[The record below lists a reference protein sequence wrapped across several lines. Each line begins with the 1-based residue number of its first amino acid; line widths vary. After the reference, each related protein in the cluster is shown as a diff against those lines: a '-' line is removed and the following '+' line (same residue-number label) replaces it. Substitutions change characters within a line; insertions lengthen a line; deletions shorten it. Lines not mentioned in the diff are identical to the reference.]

1 MSDITSSSRGEERAS
16 KAWSK
21 ESASTLAV
29 LFIAVLLQLQSFDR
43 SIVPMDE
50 GHLAAVAGFLAS
62 GKALYRDLHS
72 GIFPGIYQ
80 LTRLLF
86 GVFGDDLLVTRWA
99 EVAVNAA
106 IATCLWLTGAS
117 LMPRRWAVVAP
128 ALYLA
133 LVPMSFPVLAMFN
146 YSSLALAMCMAS
158 LYLLVS
164 LLDKGRRSTA
174 VGLGV
179 TLALG
184 VFCKQNFGALAFAAV
199 LIGLLSSRR
208 HSALAERSWT
218 GILLPIA
225 CSGLAVTLVFT
236 LHFLATG
243 TLMDFINA
251 TLIQLAGDQL
261 ESFNNPIPPVLGYH
275 PLADPRFI
283 FLYSPPFLFNK
294 MLHGESLLGIG
305 IGTAVQSIA
314 IRLSYGLALATLL
327 AMPVLAWFDM
337 GNSDPR
343 ARRGVRVVGI
353 FALLFSLGIYPSA
366 IWSHLAFV
374 LPPILLAIGLL
385 AARCDAALVK
395 RSAMA
400 ANFLRGGMAGL
411 VAAGS
416 IAGVAAS
423 ADIARWHS
431 TPLGLPKAQLRVTSG
446 QAELYRNAVAFVDRC
461 AKPDEAIFV
470 APYMPVI
477 YFLTDRS
484 NVSRYD
490 LVIPGNVDG
499 ARIVASL
506 ESAQTRCIVYNPVMY
521 PEFAPFRKL
530 FPELSRYIEL
540 NYRTAATI
548 RGGDESWLGLVR
560 KDASE
565 PWDATAR

>member
-1 MSDITSSSRGEERAS
+1 VSDISSSSRGEEHAGKIMS
-16 KAWSK
+16 KQ
-21 ESASTLAV
+21 SAYTLAV
-29 LFIAVLLQLQSFDR
+29 LVIAVLLQLQSFDR

-50 GHLAAVAGFLAS
+50 GHLAAVASFLAS

-117 LMPRRWAVVAP
+117 LMPRGWAVVAP

-158 LYLLVS
+158 LYLLIS
-164 LLDKGRRSTA
+164 LLDEGRRSTA
-174 VGLGV
+174 IALGV

-199 LIGLLSSRR
+199 LIGLLVSR
-208 HSALAERSWT
+208 HQSALADRSWSR
-218 GILLPIA
+218 ILLPIA
-225 CSGLAVTLVFT
+225 ASGLAVTLVFT
-236 LHFLATG
+236 IHFIATG
-243 TLMDFINA
+243 TLMDFIDA
-251 TLIQLAGDQL
+251 TLIQLGGDQL

-275 PLADPRFI
+275 PLQDPRFI

-294 MLHGESLLGIG
+294 MLHGESLLGVQID
-305 IGTAVQSIA
+305 TAVQSFA
-314 IRLSYGLALATLL
+314 IRLSYGIALATLL
-327 AMPVLAWFDM
+327 AMPVLAWFNR
-337 GNSDPR
+337 NSRDPR
-343 ARRGVRVVGI
+343 GRRGVRVVGV

-374 LPPILLAIGLL
+374 LPPILLAMGLI
-385 AARCDAALVK
+385 AARCDAALLE
-395 RSAMA
+395 RSQMA
-400 ANFLRGGMAGL
+400 SSVLRVAVASL
-411 VAAGS
+411 VAASS
-416 IAGVAAS
+416 IAGIAAS

-431 TPLGLPKAQLRVTSG
+431 TPLDLPKAGLRVTAG

-461 AKPDEAIFV
+461 AAADEAIFV
-470 APYMPVI
+470 APYMPVV
-477 YFLTDRS
+477 YFLTGRS

-490 LVIPGNVDG
+490 LAIPGNVDG
-499 ARIVASL
+499 RRIVASL

-521 PEFAPFRKL
+521 PEFAPFGRL
-530 FPELSRYIEL
+530 FPKLSRYIEL
-540 NYRTAATI
+540 NYRTAEKI
-548 RGGDESWLGLVR
+548 RGGGESWLGLVR
-560 KDASE
+560 KDASG
-565 PWDATAR
+565 PWDATAP